1 MSSDDYPTDSWIQVM
16 FEGWYDPCYLS
27 DGNLREVD
35 GLGSSWKD
43 KTFVN
48 PPYSKPLPWI
58 EQAIREH
65 QKGKTI
71 ALLLKA
77 DTSTRWFAAL
87 QNAGAKFLWVNGRLK
102 HGTGK
107 PANFPS
113 MIAILKSEGS
123 ERSETLFVHK
133 ANNKGDLE

>member
-1 MSSDDYPTDSWIQVM
+1 MPTDDYPTDEWIKVL
-16 FEGWYDPCYLS
+16 FEGWFDPCEIS
-27 DGNLREVD
+27 NGELRTFD

-58 EQAIREH
+58 QQAIKEH

-71 ALLLKA
+71 ALLLKV
-77 DTSTRWFAAL
+77 DTSTKWFSEL

-102 HGTGK
+102 YKTGK
-107 PANFPS
+107 PAPFPS
-113 MIAILKSEGS
+113 MIAILYAYEVKD
-123 ERSETLFVHK
+123 ET
-133 ANNKGDLE
+133 N